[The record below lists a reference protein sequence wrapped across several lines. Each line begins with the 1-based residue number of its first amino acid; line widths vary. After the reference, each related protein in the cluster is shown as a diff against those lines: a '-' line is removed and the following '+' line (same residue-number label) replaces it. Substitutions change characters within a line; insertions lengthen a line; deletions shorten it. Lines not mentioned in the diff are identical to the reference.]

1 MRVGRLQVTNFRGI
15 SQLDWWPAGT
25 VLCCLIGHGDSTK
38 STVLDAIEAALSSRW
53 FSFTESDFYRCDTT
67 KSICIEVTIG
77 ELSKALLSDERYGLY
92 IRGWGTD
99 GQIHDEPE
107 DGDEPVLTVRL
118 SVDATME
125 PVWEIINERASHPR
139 TISNRDRALFGLA
152 RLSGDDARHL
162 TWGQG
167 SVLSKLT
174 DDTDEAAKHL
184 ADAYRTAKASANLG
198 AISGLADA
206 SLQAE
211 TRAKSI
217 GAYVTGSYGPGL
229 ELGRGGFSSGSI
241 ALHDGAV
248 PLRLAGMGTRR
259 LATLAIQRAA
269 IGDGAIILVD
279 EIEQGLE
286 PHRILGAIVHL
297 KAAQAQ
303 ANADGRAVG
312 QVLMTTHSDVA
323 LSEITPSSLHVVRS
337 YAAQGVRI
345 MKPPSGSDFHRI
357 LKKSPR
363 ALFARRVLVCEGE
376 TELGL
381 MLGIRELYPSRHA
394 GVPIEQRGVA
404 IVDGCGT
411 EAPFLAAGFGALGYH
426 TALYRD
432 SDVPLETN
440 QAKLLAENSVE
451 VVTYASAINTEQ
463 ALFRAIKND
472 EDMDFI
478 LQIARDVKGCN
489 TVNDQLAK
497 ALPELTGVNFADPFQ
512 TWNQF
517 DEVANDD
524 FIERLAALARKNSW
538 FKNRHVA
545 RSLASRVDTIV
556 RLNPLNNLAPV
567 LARLE
572 SWMYG

>member
-1 MRVGRLQVTNFRGI
+1 MRVGRLKIDNFRGI

-53 FSFTESDFYRCDTT
+53 FSFTESDFFLCDTT
-67 KSICIEVTIG
+67 KSISIEVTVG
-77 ELSKALLSDERYGLY
+77 ELSKALLSDERFGLY
-92 IRGWGTD
+92 IRGWGCD

-118 SVDATME
+118 TVDATME
-125 PVWEIINERASHPR
+125 PVWEIINDRASHPR
-139 TISNRDRALFGLA
+139 TISNRDRALFGVV

-198 AISGLADA
+198 SIAGLADA

-217 GAYVTGSYGPGL
+217 GAYVTGAYGPGL

-303 ANADGRAVG
+303 ASEEGRSVG

-323 LSEITPSSLHVVRS
+323 LSEIAPSSLHVVRS
-337 YAAQGVRI
+337 YPGLGVRVL
-345 MKPPSGSDFHRI
+345 KPSAGSDFHRI

-381 MLGIRELYPSRHA
+381 MLGIRELYPPRHA

-411 EAPFLAAGFGALGYH
+411 EAPFLAAGFGALGYQ

-432 SDVPLETN
+432 SDQPLKAD
-440 QAKLLAENSVE
+440 QAKALADNFVE
-451 VVTYASAINTEQ
+451 IFTYASAINTEQ
-463 ALFRAIKND
+463 ALFRAVKND
-472 EDMDFI
+472 EDMEF
-478 LQIARDVKGCN
+478 LMQVARDVKGVD
-489 TVNDQLAK
+489 TVHDQLRK
-497 ALPELTGVNFADPFQ
+497 ALPELTGVDFADPYQ
-512 TWNQF
+512 SWNEF
-517 DEVANDD
+517 GELTNDEL
-524 FIERLAALARKNSW
+524 IERLATLARTMSW

-545 RSLASRVDTIV
+545 RSLAPRVDTIV
-556 RLNPLNNLAPV
+556 KLNPMNNLAPL
-567 LARLE
+567 LAHLE

>member
-1 MRVGRLQVTNFRGI
+1 MRVGQLKVQNFRGI
-15 SQLDWWPAGT
+15 SKLDWQPAGSMI
-25 VLCCLIGHGDSTK
+25 CCLIGHGDSTK

-53 FSFTESDFYRCDTT
+53 LTFTESDFHLCDT
-67 KSICIEVTIG
+67 KQSIVIEVTVG
-77 ELSKALLSDERYGLY
+77 ELSRALLSDERFGLY
-92 IRGWGTD
+92 IRGWGPN
-99 GQIHDEPE
+99 GLRDEPE

-125 PVWEIINERASHPR
+125 PVWEVVNDRANHPR
-139 TISNRDRALFGLA
+139 TISNRDRALFGVV

-167 SVLSKLT
+167 SILSKLT
-174 DDTDEAAKHL
+174 DDSDEAAKHL
-184 ADAYRTAKASANLG
+184 ADAYRVAKESANLG
-198 AISGLADA
+198 SISGLADA
-206 SLQAE
+206 SAE
-211 TRAKSI
+211 AEQRAKKI
-217 GAYVTGSYGPGL
+217 GAYVSGAYGPRL

-297 KAAQAQ
+297 KAAQAEATAQ
-303 ANADGRAVG
+303 GRSVG

-323 LSEITPSSLHVVRS
+323 LTEIAPDSLHVVRAS
-337 YAAQGVRI
+337 
-345 MKPPSGSDFHRI
+345 PPHCVQILRPDEKAEFRRV

-381 MLGIRELYPSRHA
+381 MLGIREGYPVRHD
-394 GVPIEQRGVA
+394 GIPIEQRGVA
-404 IVDGCGT
+404 IVDGNGA
-411 EAPFLAAGFGALGYH
+411 EAPFLAAGFGALGYQ

-432 SDVPLETN
+432 SDVALEAS
-440 QAKLLAENSVE
+440 QAKSLADNSVQIF
-451 VVTYASAINTEQ
+451 TYIDAINTEQ
-463 ALFRAIKND
+463 ALFRAAKKP
-472 EDMDFI
+472 EEVDFF
-478 LQIARDVKGCN
+478 LDVAREVKGAD
-489 TVNDQLAK
+489 TIHDQLRK
-497 ALPELTGVNFADPFQ
+497 ALPELTGLDFSDPFQ
-512 TWNQF
+512 SWNQF
-517 DEVANDD
+517 DELPDD
-524 FIERLAALARKNSW
+524 VLIERLANLARSMSW

-545 RSLASRVDTIV
+545 RSLAPRVDSVV
-556 RLNPLNNLAPV
+556 RQDPLNNLAPV
-567 LARLE
+567 LSRIE